1 MSTKKDYEAVAKIMR
16 AAARWQNADHKSVI
30 FHEQEWMRLKIAT
43 LFADLFE
50 TENPRFD
57 RTRFLK
63 ACVVSDS
70 NTQ

>member
-16 AAARWQNADHKSVI
+16 AAARWQNADNSAI

-63 ACVVSDS
+63 ACDVSDS